1 LPVDGRSGGLKR
13 ARNRNENVIA
23 GRVMVAGDGGA
34 GVGEWDVRP
43 AAVLHVVVAPP
54 VSARARARGLYTVE
68 SLKREV
74 LTQRAT
80 WWQGNEYH
88 CPLCDVNFGAAQ
100 SAAEHVVREQ
110 HPVLRM
116 D

>member
-1 LPVDGRSGGLKR
+1 MV
-13 ARNRNENVIA
+13 A
-23 GRVMVAGDGGA
+23 GRVMVAGSGGA
-34 GVGEWDVRP
+34 GGWDVRP
-43 AAVLHVVVAPP
+43 VSALRVVRVPP
-54 VSARARARGLYTVE
+54 VSARARARGLHTVE

-80 WWQGNEYH
+80 WWQGNAYH
-88 CPLCDVNFGAAQ
+88 CPLCDVDFGAAQ
-100 SAAEHVVREQ
+100 SAAEHVVHEQ

>member
-1 LPVDGRSGGLKR
+1 
-13 ARNRNENVIA
+13 
-23 GRVMVAGDGGA
+23 MVVGDGGA
-34 GVGEWDVRP
+34 VAGEWDVRP
-43 AAVLHVVVAPP
+43 GSALRVVSPP
-54 VSARARARGLYTVE
+54 LVSARARARGLHTVVA
-68 SLKREV
+68 LKREV

-80 WWQGNEYH
+80 WWQGNAYH
-88 CPLCDVNFGAAQ
+88 CPLCDLDFGAAQ